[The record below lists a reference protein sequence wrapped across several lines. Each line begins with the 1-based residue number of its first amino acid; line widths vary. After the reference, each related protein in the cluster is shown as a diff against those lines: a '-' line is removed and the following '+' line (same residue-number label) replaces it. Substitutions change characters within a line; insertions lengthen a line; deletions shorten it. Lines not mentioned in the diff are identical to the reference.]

1 MHYLNNSN
9 KINYLKLNE
18 DYFLKYQFIYGDSGI
33 FHYSLKDNISINQN
47 FKGKPIIVPID
58 KTLKNFS
65 FSTNNTKHI
74 FYYQLINYMVIKGAE
89 EVKLGEPLTQ
99 LIKDFNFPL
108 YYYLK
113 LKNKTHITIDVNV
126 RFQKYMDFD
135 KNDKYSINGY
145 IINKTTLLK
154 KLEEDNI
161 KLNETI
167 NGSSYSDALGIGLI
181 PVNKEI
187 NSSIDNYL
195 LIEIN
200 KLDKI
205 DTFINSLSIVEISFK
220 EYDKDENG
228 ENKEYMLPLNKYIIE
243 TLNNSRNENKYFIYK
258 NKEDTRQIVIEI
270 SSENDNIDIEFEDGK
285 HNNENKN
292 KNEKGFKKYKI
303 NGDACGKINFIVK
316 KKSNYSTNYLIKYSY
331 YEQNLFFFE
340 DKNIKSDGNPSNN
353 NEVDYNL
360 TFENITVETSSDL
373 LKQKGTKFFITG
385 TLYTANGTS
394 DSNYILNNIT
404 SAYVDKTNISYKS
417 NEAQKNWTLQFKGM
431 TKSNKNY
438 IYDLQLQIHAIHQ
451 DYLLNEEYLLYK
463 TKVIL
468 DKLYLEEKKPIWLYI
483 VIPIGVVVL
492 IVALFFI
499 IKFIRLKKKNDYF
512 QQEVKSLLFSN
523 DIQKNVLINES
534 QISKNE
540 TDFEST
546 FI

>member
-1 MHYLNNSN
+1 M
-9 KINYLKLNE
+9 
-18 DYFLKYQFIYGDSGI
+18 
-33 FHYSLKDNISINQN
+33 
-47 FKGKPIIVPID
+47 
-58 KTLKNFS
+58 
-65 FSTNNTKHI
+65 
-74 FYYQLINYMVIKGAE
+74 
-89 EVKLGEPLTQ
+89 
-99 LIKDFNFPL
+99 
-108 YYYLK
+108 
-113 LKNKTHITIDVNV
+113 
-126 RFQKYMDFD
+126 
-135 KNDKYSINGY
+135 
-145 IINKTTLLK
+145 
-154 KLEEDNI
+154 
-161 KLNETI
+161 
-167 NGSSYSDALGIGLI
+167 
-181 PVNKEI
+181 
-187 NSSIDNYL
+187 
-195 LIEIN
+195 
-200 KLDKI
+200 
-205 DTFINSLSIVEISFK
+205 
-220 EYDKDENG
+220 
-228 ENKEYMLPLNKYIIE
+228 
-243 TLNNSRNENKYFIYK
+243 
-258 NKEDTRQIVIEI
+258 IEI

-360 TFENITVETSSDL
+360 IFENITVETSSDL

-404 SAYVDKTNISYKS
+404 SAYVDKTNIFYKS
-417 NEAQKNWTLQFKGM
+417 SEAQKNWTLQFKGM

-451 DYLLNEEYLLYK
+451 DNLLNEEYLLYK

-540 TDFEST
+540 TDFESS